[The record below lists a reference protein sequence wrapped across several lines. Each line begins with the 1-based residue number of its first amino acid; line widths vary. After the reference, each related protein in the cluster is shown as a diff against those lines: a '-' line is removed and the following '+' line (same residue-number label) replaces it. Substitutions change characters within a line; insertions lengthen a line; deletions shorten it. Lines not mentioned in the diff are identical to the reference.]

1 MAPKKLLK
9 PGAYVENGFVI
20 DTDTWHYY
28 AELEGTLTGLGQLAG
43 YDLVMRNKGAVQVG
57 LGASGLNLDYGMAG
71 WLELTRL
78 TDQQNEQGLPL
89 GDGDMTLTL
98 RGERP
103 DCVDRADAQQG
114 LGSNGGHVLYLPGI
128 GLDFVFAAGG
138 EFIELPGG
146 TARLI
151 GVVRR
156 VSASDE
162 AFEVDVVFGG
172 RLDPTDDAYPPPMSP
187 KQELAS
193 SAYAPIGPVDPSSWH
208 YYETMDGTLTGI
220 DSFLGAELT
229 LTRRGPAFQVGLGAN
244 GKNTNQGGSG
254 WLDALV
260 LQQPNQGTLGGSSFV
275 GDFNIDLDDDCPQCP
290 DTAVGDPQLGVSA
303 TGDTPFWL
311 PGIGTDFAFEAGA
324 EWVERAN
331 GTATLTGVIAR
342 SSNPNQRLEVQL
354 DLSDRVNPGGFGFV
368 PTGSPKK
375 ELPSGVY
382 IENGGI
388 VDTDTWHYY
397 LTLDGTLTG
406 LGDFAGALLTM
417 TRRGPALQVGLG
429 ANGRNL
435 NTGASGWLDVQTL
448 LQPAQGPS
456 LPLGS
461 DGDVNVD
468 LDRECP

>member
-1 MAPKKLLK
+1 
-9 PGAYVENGFVI
+9 
-20 DTDTWHYY
+20 
-28 AELEGTLTGLGQLAG
+28 
-43 YDLVMRNKGAVQVG
+43 
-57 LGASGLNLDYGMAG
+57 
-71 WLELTRL
+71 
-78 TDQQNEQGLPL
+78 
-89 GDGDMTLTL
+89 
-98 RGERP
+98 
-103 DCVDRADAQQG
+103 
-114 LGSNGGHVLYLPGI
+114 
-128 GLDFVFAAGG
+128 
-138 EFIELPGG
+138 
-146 TARLI
+146 
-151 GVVRR
+151 
-156 VSASDE
+156 
-162 AFEVDVVFGG
+162 
-172 RLDPTDDAYPPPMSP
+172 
-187 KQELAS
+187 
-193 SAYAPIGPVDPSSWH
+193 
-208 YYETMDGTLTGI
+208 MDGTLTGI